1 MNVKPKYLVSACLAG
16 EKCRYD
22 GRSLKDKKIVQ
33 LVRKGLAIPV
43 CPEKL
48 GGLPIPRPKAEIE
61 KGDGKDVVSKKSK
74 VITQEGADIT
84 SQMIKGAKKT
94 LRIAQ
99 TYRIKK
105 AFMKNKSPSCS
116 CGKIYRKGRLIKG
129 EGVTVALLKEKNIK
143 IIPK

>member
-22 GRSLKDKKIVQ
+22 GKSSEDKKIVQ
-33 LVRKGLAIPV
+33 LVKKGLAIPV

-48 GGLPIPRPKAEIE
+48 GGLPVPRPKAEID

-74 VITQEGADIT
+74 VITEEGTDIT

-99 TYRIKK
+99 RYKIKK
-105 AFMKNKSPSCS
+105 IFMKDKSPSCG

-129 EGVTVALLKEKNIK
+129 DGVTVALLKEKNIK